1 MKIPL
6 KFKVNHKEYRLPIES
21 NRTLLDVLRLELKI
35 KSVHRGCEEG
45 ECGACTVLM
54 NGRPVC
60 SCLVPCPQCDRA
72 EILTLEGLLRDGEL
86 HPIMTAF
93 ADHYAIQCGF
103 CTPGMIMTAYY
114 LVNHLEDFT
123 EENIRQGIAG
133 NLCRCTGY
141 VNIVEAIQVAR
152 RFKDAGNWW

>member
-1 MKIPL
+1 
-6 KFKVNHKEYRLPIES
+6 
-21 NRTLLDVLRLELKI
+21 
-35 KSVHRGCEEG
+35 
-45 ECGACTVLM
+45 
-54 NGRPVC
+54 
-60 SCLVPCPQCDRA
+60 
-72 EILTLEGLLRDGEL
+72 
-86 HPIMTAF
+86 MTAF

-141 VNIVEAIQVAR
+141 VNIIEAIQVAR

>member
-6 KFKVNHKEYRLPIES
+6 KFKVNHKDYRLQVES

-60 SCLVPCPQCDRA
+60 SCLVFCPQCDKA

-141 VNIVEAIQVAR
+141 VNIIEAIQVAR